1 MKKLIIVMS
10 MLFLTLPFLSKNVSA
25 IGSCDIGP
33 EFCFEDPGDGGT
45 GVYPDNYL
53 VDTGL
58 LATIVKSDG
67 YLVDTYNIYVRANE
81 VSIDLNTSDLFFKKY
96 ASLTTY
102 YTDDLVYQRDP
113 YAGLTS
119 GGAYWLNPG
128 IDKTEFEQTSQ
139 FSGVSLTGFTVL
151 VEANNGGDLYTN
163 YGLSNQSIRHM
174 PNAYYNETSDA
185 FMLSQYNGLD
195 GSFGR
200 YVYAKAISSTSYSNY
215 KVLGWGLLGI
225 LDTYTVLAY
234 TSYTSYYALPINS
247 DKADLIYL
255 IVINR

>member
-1 MKKLIIVMS
+1 MS

-33 EFCFEDPGDGGT
+33 EFCFDDPGDGGV
-45 GVYPDNYL
+45 GEYPDNYL

-58 LATIVKSDG
+58 LATVVKSDG

-81 VSIDLNTSDLFFKKY
+81 VSIDLYTSDLFFKKY

-102 YTDDLVYQRDP
+102 YTSDLVYQRNP

-119 GGAYWLNPG
+119 GGAYWLNSG
-128 IDKTEFEQTSQ
+128 VDKTEFEQTSQ

-151 VEANNGGDLYTN
+151 VEANAGGDLYTN

-174 PNAYYNETSDA
+174 PNAYYNAETDA

-200 YVYAKAISSTSYSNY
+200 YVYAKAISSTSYSNN
-215 KVLGWGLLGI
+215 KVLGWALFGVLN
-225 LDTYTVLAY
+225 TFTVRAY
-234 TSYTSYYALPINS
+234 TSYTYYTSLPYNS
-247 DKADLIYL
+247 DKADMINL